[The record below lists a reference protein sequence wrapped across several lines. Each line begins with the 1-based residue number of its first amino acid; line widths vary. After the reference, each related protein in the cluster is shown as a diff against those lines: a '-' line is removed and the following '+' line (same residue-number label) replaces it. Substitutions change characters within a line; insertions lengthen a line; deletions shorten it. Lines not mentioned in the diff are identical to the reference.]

1 MSTCTPVIPP
11 QADADESFLSGGL
24 PSNMAPHRFLLGHV
38 SFAQLPPDHPCFVT
52 TEVVFQA
59 THNWDLEDCQNH
71 NCCFIFQWLWK
82 KATAWIEC
90 SKLRLCTIC
99 SILFQLCFLLLL
111 RELIFLFNVPP
122 SPQFSCLKL
131 EERKKKKIRAQG
143 VWEEEQRVG
152 ISNPMRMWNGWKL

>member
-1 MSTCTPVIPP
+1 MSRCTPVIPS

-24 PSNMAPHRFLLGHV
+24 SSNMAPHRFLLGHV

-59 THNWDLEDCQNH
+59 THSWDLKDCQNH

-90 SKLRLCTIC
+90 SELVPAQFVVYYF
-99 SILFQLCFLLLL
+99 SYAFYCFLGNWFFFSMYHLPLNS
-111 RELIFLFNVPP
+111 LI
-122 SPQFSCLKL
+122 LKWK
-131 EERKKKKIRAQG
+131 EERKK
-143 VWEEEQRVG
+143 
-152 ISNPMRMWNGWKL
+152 N